1 MSSPI
6 ADAWNDFLRSIRKLF
21 GRERTL
27 DDFSYDQLRAERAKL
42 EAGEQRILRDLQ
54 RLEQEKSA
62 LFTAAAREPSQAVQQ
77 VQARKI
83 RDINHRAAA
92 MQDNLTRIGKLVRVV
107 DTVMAG
113 RETGRM
119 QEGSGAIADA
129 IRATGALELQDWV
142 EETVAGQSLA
152 EQKVDQLL
160 EAFQDAEA
168 SQAGVVQEDAELSA
182 ILAQIEEARS
192 ADAIAE
198 EAALLRQTEAP
209 RREAPEREG

>member
-6 ADAWNDFLRSIRKLF
+6 ADAWNNFLQSLRKLL
-21 GRERTL
+21 GREKTL
-27 DDFSYDQLRAERAKL
+27 DDFSYDELRAERARL
-42 EAGEQRILRDLQ
+42 EAAEQRILRDLE
-54 RLEQEKSA
+54 RLEKEKAA
-62 LFTAAAREPSQAVQQ
+62 LFEAAKKEPSQTVQQ

-83 RDINHRAAA
+83 RDINQRIAA
-92 MQDNLTRIGKLVRVV
+92 MQGDLGRIGKLVRVV

-119 QEGSGAIADA
+119 TASADKITDA
-129 IRATGALELQDWV
+129 IRETGALELQDWV
-142 EETVAGQSLA
+142 EQMVAGESVT

-168 SQAGVVQEDAELSA
+168 AQAGVVQEDAELSA
-182 ILAQIEEARS
+182 ILAQIEQARS

-198 EAALLRQTEAP
+198 EATLLRQTEAP

>member
-6 ADAWNDFLRSIRKLF
+6 ADAWNNFLQSLRKLL
-21 GRERTL
+21 GREKTL
-27 DDFSYDQLRAERAKL
+27 DDFSYDELRAERARL
-42 EAGEQRILRDLQ
+42 EAAEQRILRDLE
-54 RLEQEKSA
+54 RLEKEKAA
-62 LFTAAAREPSQAVQQ
+62 LFEAAKKEPSQTVQQ

-83 RDINHRAAA
+83 RDINQRIAA
-92 MQDNLTRIGKLVRVV
+92 MPGDLGRIGKLVRVV

-119 QEGSGAIADA
+119 TASADKITDA
-129 IRATGALELQDWV
+129 IRETGALELQDWV
-142 EETVAGQSLA
+142 EQMVAGESVT

-168 SQAGVVQEDAELSA
+168 AQAGVVQEDAELSA
-182 ILAQIEEARS
+182 ILAQIEQARS

-198 EAALLRQTEAP
+198 EATLLRQTEAP

>member
-6 ADAWNDFLRSIRKLF
+6 ADAWNNFLRSIRKLF
-21 GRERTL
+21 GSEKTL
-27 DDFSYDQLRAERAKL
+27 DDFSYDELRAERARL
-42 EAGEQRILRDLQ
+42 EAGEQRILRDLE
-54 RLEQEKSA
+54 RLEKEKAA
-62 LFTAAAREPSQAVQQ
+62 LFEAATREPSQTVQQ

-83 RDINHRAAA
+83 RDINHRITSL
-92 MQDNLTRIGKLVRVV
+92 QGNLGRIGKLVRVV

-119 QEGSGAIADA
+119 QAGTDKITDA
-129 IRATGALELQDWV
+129 IRETGALELQDWV
-142 EETVAGQSLA
+142 EQVVAGESVT

-168 SQAGVVQEDAELSA
+168 TQAAVVQEDAELAA

-192 ADAIAE
+192 ADATAE
-198 EAALLRQTEAP
+198 EATLLRQTEAP

>member
-6 ADAWNDFLRSIRKLF
+6 ADAWNNFLQSIRKLF

-27 DDFSYDQLRAERAKL
+27 DDFSYDELRAERAKL
-42 EAGEQRILRDLQ
+42 EAAEQRILRDLE
-54 RLEQEKSA
+54 RLEKEKAA
-62 LFTAAAREPSQAVQQ
+62 LFNAATKEPSQTVQQ

-83 RDINHRAAA
+83 RDINQRITTL
-92 MQDNLTRIGKLVRVV
+92 QGNLTRIGKLVRVV

-119 QEGSGAIADA
+119 QEGSNAISDA
-129 IRATGALELQDWV
+129 IRETGALELQDWV
-142 EETVAGQSLA
+142 EEMAAGQSVT

-168 SQAGVVQEDAELSA
+168 NQAGVVQEDAELAA

-192 ADAIAE
+192 ADAVAE

-209 RREAPEREG
+209 QREAPEKEG

>member
-6 ADAWNDFLRSIRKLF
+6 ADAWNNFLQSIRKLF

-27 DDFSYDQLRAERAKL
+27 DDFSYDELRAERAKL
-42 EAGEQRILRDLQ
+42 EAGEQRILRDLE
-54 RLEQEKSA
+54 RLEKEKAA
-62 LFTAAAREPSQAVQQ
+62 LFAAAIKEPSQTVQQ

-83 RDINHRAAA
+83 RDINQRITTL
-92 MQDNLTRIGKLVRVV
+92 QGNLTRIGKLVRVV

-119 QEGSGAIADA
+119 QEGSNAISDA
-129 IRATGALELQDWV
+129 IRETGALELQDWV
-142 EETVAGQSLA
+142 EEMAAGQSVT

-168 SQAGVVQEDAELSA
+168 NQAGVVQEDAELAA

-192 ADAIAE
+192 ADAVAE

-209 RREAPEREG
+209 QREAPEKEG

>member
-6 ADAWNDFLRSIRKLF
+6 ADAWNDFLDSIRKLF

-27 DDFSYDQLRAERAKL
+27 DDFSYDELRAERAKL
-42 EAGEQRILRDLQ
+42 EAGEQRILRDLE
-54 RLEQEKSA
+54 RLEKEKAA
-62 LFTAAAREPSQAVQQ
+62 LFEAATKEPSQTVQQ

-83 RDINHRAAA
+83 RDINQHITTL
-92 MQDNLTRIGKLVRVV
+92 QGNLTRIGKLVRVV

-113 RETGRM
+113 REMGRM
-119 QEGSGAIADA
+119 QEGSNAITDA
-129 IRATGALELQDWV
+129 IRETGALELQNWV
-142 EETVAGQSLA
+142 EEMAAGQSVT

-168 SQAGVVQEDAELSA
+168 SQAGVGQDDAELAA

-192 ADAIAE
+192 ADAVAE

-209 RREAPEREG
+209 QREALEREG